1 MKSELKLKLT
11 LNSAQIR
18 EAFKSV
24 GHRAQYG
31 TFLRKVKETFR
42 EKGLFQEMLED
53 AYGWGLDS
61 DTLKELLEAK
71 PTWFQLDHVW
81 APLMDDPNN
90 FCARAGVKGPSIFQ
104 DPRSPL
110 HAIDAT
116 FPRGFVPT
124 DQSRAPR
131 SS

>member
-1 MKSELKLKLT
+1 MKLT

-18 EAFKSV
+18 EAFESV

-31 TFLRKVKETFR
+31 TFLRKVKETFM
-42 EKGLFQEMLED
+42 EKGLFQEMLE
-53 AYGWGLDS
+53 
-61 DTLKELLEAK
+61 AK
-71 PTWFQLDHVW
+71 WFQLDHVW

-90 FCARAGVKGPSIFQ
+90 FCARAGVKGPSIFR

-110 HAIDAT
+110 HAIDAR

-124 DQSRAPR
+124 HQSPAPR